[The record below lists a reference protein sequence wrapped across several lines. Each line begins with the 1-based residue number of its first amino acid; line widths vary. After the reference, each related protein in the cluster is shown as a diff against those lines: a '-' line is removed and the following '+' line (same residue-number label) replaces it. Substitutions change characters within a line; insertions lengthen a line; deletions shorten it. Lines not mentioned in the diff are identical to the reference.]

1 MTDGPTVDDIVV
13 RYVPENVTSATE
25 DHLYNEQLAV
35 FNDDNPQTPSDFKIE
50 QSRLSISV
58 TYRKENAN
66 VFYFKLIDL
75 LLFSAK

>member
-35 FNDDNPQTPSDFKIE
+35 FNDDKPQTPSDFKIE
-50 QSRLSISV
+50 QSGLSI
-58 TYRKENAN
+58 
-66 VFYFKLIDL
+66 
-75 LLFSAK
+75 